1 MPKYEVTLEGFSAY
15 NETWDHVFEVDG
27 KRDEVYIHS
36 DVRLIDNTAKELF
49 SSQMRTTVMGDRNG
63 YSYRVQAGS
72 ASNKGGIRTGD
83 HIPYTAPWQRKTTLK
98 IDRPPMLLWSGNLTD
113 QIAVAITP
121 TIWEWDGGADL
132 FNTWGKVLVEKG
144 PIIARSV
151 ANLMLAVSGKP
162 AVLTDAVMT
171 DVESGLNAL
180 FSALSY
186 VTGQAGDR
194 PIGIEEVNGKAVFK
208 ATTLALNSKIADM
221 VIANNFGYGNGV
233 VGVSYKD
240 SSRLAGN
247 YMLYIKVVKIG

>member
-15 NETWDHVFEVDG
+15 HETWDHVFEVDG

-49 SSQMRTTVMGDRNG
+49 RSQMRTTVMGDTNG
-63 YSYRVQAGS
+63 YSYRIQAGS
-72 ASNKGGIRTGD
+72 ASSKGGIRTGD

-98 IDRPPMLLWSGNLTD
+98 IDRPPMLLWSGDLTEK
-113 QIAVAITP
+113 IAVAITP

-144 PIIARSV
+144 PIIAKSV
-151 ANLMLAVSGKP
+151 ANLITAGIADP
-162 AVLTDAVMT
+162 VM
-171 DVESGLNAL
+171 DNVESGLKAL
-180 FSALSY
+180 YSALSY
-186 VTGQAGDR
+186 ITGQAGDR
-194 PIGIEEVNGKAVFK
+194 PIGIEEVNGQAVFK
-208 ATTLALNSKIADM
+208 PITLALNSKIADM
-221 VIANNFGYGNGV
+221 VIANNSGYGNGV
-233 VGVSYKD
+233 IGIQYKD